1 MYKLLQKLKLFYKTE
16 LLFSH
21 GRTLRVYGVM
31 VFITF
36 IILGVFG
43 IFPQL
48 LSISDKVGKY
58 REIKDKQTALTKKL
72 AVLKEY
78 EEFMLQNSSSIS
90 NIYNLRPELPRID
103 EFVVELVAAG
113 GSVGFETKQVQVTPG
128 DGVISIRVTG
138 VGNSQD
144 LASYIKNIESLKR
157 IAKVQTI
164 SFFADVN
171 ASGKAYSYTIDI
183 EIYTKQ
189 VL

>member
-1 MYKLLQKLKLFYKTE
+1 MHKLLQKLKLFYKTE

-31 VFITF
+31 TFITF
-36 IILGVFG
+36 MILGVFG
-43 IFPQL
+43 VFPQI
-48 LSISDKVGKY
+48 LSISDKVVQY
-58 REIKDKQTALTKKL
+58 REIKNKQTTLTKKL

-78 EEFMLQNSSSIS
+78 EEFMIQNASAIS
-90 NIYNLRPELPRID
+90 NVYNLRPELPRID

-113 GSVGFETKQVQVTPG
+113 GVVGFETRQVQVTPG
-128 DGVISIRVTG
+128 DGVIGIRVTG
-138 VGNSQD
+138 VGSSKD
-144 LASYIKNIESLKR
+144 LALYIKNIESLKR

-171 ASGKAYSYTIDI
+171 DSGKEYSYTIDI